1 MKLFLYL
8 TAALLLLSL
17 SSIEASLE
25 EICKKVDQAHENI
38 DFNFC
43 ITSLQVVPESHT
55 ADVQGI
61 FCVDLFL
68 RNPLLKY

>member
-8 TAALLLLSL
+8 TAALLLLLSL

-25 EICKKVDQAHENI
+25 EICKKVDQAPSSV
-38 DFNFC
+38 DYNFC
-43 ITSLQVVPESHT
+43 MTSLQVAPESHT

-61 FCVDLFL
+61 FCVDLF
-68 RNPLLKY
+68 